1 MSNIKVIYDEIKNLN
16 ESIPCNWEGE
26 CDSFD
31 GEKLELSFNYYPRP
45 LTVWVDLLVMSTG
58 YSISHYVSSDTGQ
71 NESELIS
78 NSGLYEDRDDFLTPV
93 TTLISDIDDMIRN
106 NNFDSLD
113 EMFEDQGYEFT

>member
-31 GEKLELSFNYYPRP
+31 GEKLEFSFNYYPRP
-45 LTVWVDLLVMSTG
+45 LTVWVDLLVMGTG

-78 NSGLYEDRDDFLTPV
+78 NSGLYEDGDDFLTPV

-113 EMFEDQGYEFT
+113 EMFEGQGYEFT